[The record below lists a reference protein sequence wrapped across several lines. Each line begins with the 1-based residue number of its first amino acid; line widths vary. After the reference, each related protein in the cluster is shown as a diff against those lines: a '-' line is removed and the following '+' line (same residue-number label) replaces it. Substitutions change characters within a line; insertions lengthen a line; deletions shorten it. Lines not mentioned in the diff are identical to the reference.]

1 MLTGEE
7 FRNLKPLFS
16 NSKGQIR
23 VTNKNAYLLW
33 ILLAPLD
40 VALLRQHR
48 DIYMHVLKE
57 FFEAVQH
64 LSQDT
69 DVKTLLDEWE
79 NRLLCVPYGGEEIVS
94 AN

>member
-1 MLTGEE
+1 
-7 FRNLKPLFS
+7 
-16 NSKGQIR
+16 
-23 VTNKNAYLLW
+23 
-33 ILLAPLD
+33 
-40 VALLRQHR
+40 
-48 DIYMHVLKE
+48 MHVLKE

-79 NRLLCVPYGGEEIVS
+79 NRLLCVPYGGEEIIS